1 MLNKRLLSLVSRA
14 RGYILKTVFFQWL
27 GLLCS
32 IGATVAVCLFIHA
45 CLVHDS
51 AYFYPNII
59 KTCILVLLC
68 VCLKT
73 IFTKVQVQTATTLS
87 QKAKAILRK
96 KIFTHLAAMGQN
108 YSQFVPTAEAVQV
121 SVEGIEQ
128 LETYFNAY
136 LPQLFYAI
144 LAPVTL
150 FFCIAFVNLRTAAVL
165 LLCVPVIPISIIAV
179 QKLAKRLLSKYWTA
193 YTNLGENFLENIQG
207 LTTLKIYQAD
217 AEKHREMNENA
228 EAFRKATMRVLIM
241 QLNSISVMDLVAYGG
256 AAAGMIT
263 MALQFRQGSLS
274 FTEGLLIVLLSAE
287 FFIPMR
293 QLGSFF
299 HIAMNGAAAAD
310 KIFKILDTPLPEKGT
325 KPCGA
330 DVSIHAEK
338 LGFSYDRKTPVLKEI
353 SFSTD
358 RNGLFSFVGKSGCG
372 KSTIAALLTG
382 RRKGFL
388 GSLAI
393 GETAVSDISEK
404 SLMETITLI
413 NHNSY
418 LFKGTVREN
427 LLMGNPRA
435 TDAAL
440 YEVLKAVNLYDLF
453 RTQNG
458 LDTPLLEQGANLS
471 GGQRQRLALARAL
484 LHDTPIFILDE
495 ATSNIDAESEEII
508 MRLVQQLSAEKLILL
523 ISHRLANVMPSKRI
537 FVMENGSIRTAGT
550 HEELMQTENLYSTLF
565 RQQKYFEAYSKGGVP
580 Q

>member
-1 MLNKRLLSLVSRA
+1 M
-14 RGYILKTVFFQWL
+14 
-27 GLLCS
+27 
-32 IGATVAVCLFIHA
+32 
-45 CLVHDS
+45 D
-51 AYFYPNII
+51 
-59 KTCILVLLC
+59 
-68 VCLKT
+68 
-73 IFTKVQVQTATTLS
+73 
-87 QKAKAILRK
+87 
-96 KIFTHLAAMGQN
+96 
-108 YSQFVPTAEAVQV
+108 
-121 SVEGIEQ
+121 
-128 LETYFNAY
+128 
-136 LPQLFYAI
+136 
-144 LAPVTL
+144 
-150 FFCIAFVNLRTAAVL
+150 
-165 LLCVPVIPISIIAV
+165 
-179 QKLAKRLLSKYWTA
+179 
-193 YTNLGENFLENIQG
+193 
-207 LTTLKIYQAD
+207 
-217 AEKHREMNENA
+217 ENA
-228 EAFRKATMRVLIM
+228 EVFRKATMRVLIM

-263 MALQFRQGSLS
+263 MALQLRQGNLT
-274 FTEGLLIVLLSAE
+274 FAEGLLIVLLSAE

-325 KPCGA
+325 KPCGTDTA
-330 DVSIHAEK
+330 IHAEK
-338 LGFSYDRKTPVLKEI
+338 LSFSYDGKTPVLKSI

-358 RNGLFSFVGKSGCG
+358 ANGLFSFVGKSGCG
-372 KSTIAALLTG
+372 KSTIAALLMG

-393 GETAVSDISEK
+393 GECDVADISEK
-404 SLMETITLI
+404 SLMETVTFI

-427 LLMGNPRA
+427 LLMGNPKA

-440 YEVLKAVNLYDLF
+440 HDALKAVNLYDLF

-508 MRLVQQLSAEKLILL
+508 MRLVQRLSGEKLVLL
-523 ISHRLANVMPSKRI
+523 ISHRLANVVPSKRI

-565 RQQKYFEAYSKGGVP
+565 RQQKYFESYSKGGVP

>member
-1 MLNKRLLSLVSRA
+1 MLNKRLLSLVPHA
-14 RGYILKTVFFQWL
+14 GGYILKTVFFQWL

-32 IGATVAVCLFIHA
+32 IRATVAVCLFIHA
-45 CLVHDS
+45 CLISGS
-51 AYFYPNII
+51 ACFYPNLI
-59 KTCILVLLC
+59 KTSILVLLC
-68 VCLKT
+68 VCLKG
-73 IFTKVQVQTATTLS
+73 IFAKAQIQTATALS
-87 QKAKAILRK
+87 QKAKALLRN
-96 KIFTHLAAMGQN
+96 KIFTHLAEMGQN

-128 LETYFNAY
+128 LETYFSAY

-165 LLCVPVIPISIIAV
+165 LFCVPVIPLSIIAV

-207 LTTLKIYQAD
+207 LTTLKIYRAD
-217 AEKHREMNENA
+217 AAKHREMDENA
-228 EAFRKATMRVLIM
+228 EVFRKATMRVLIM

-256 AAAGMIT
+256 AAAGMLT
-263 MALQFRQGSLS
+263 MALQFRQGSLA
-274 FTEGLLIVLLSAE
+274 FAEGLLIVLLSAE

-293 QLGSFF
+293 RLGSFF

-310 KIFKILDTPLPEKGT
+310 KIFHILDTPLPEKGT
-325 KPCGA
+325 QPCGENFA
-330 DVSIHAEK
+330 VCAEN
-338 LGFSYDRKTPVLKEI
+338 LSFSYDGKTNVLKEI
-353 SFSTD
+353 SFSTEAV
-358 RNGLFSFVGKSGCG
+358 GLFSFVGKSGCG

-382 RRKGFL
+382 RRKGFS

-393 GETAVSDISEK
+393 GETAASAISEK
-404 SLMETITLI
+404 SLMETVTLI

-427 LLMGNPRA
+427 LLMGSPAA

-440 YEVLKAVNLYDLF
+440 QEVLQAVNLYDLF
-453 RTQNG
+453 QTQDG
-458 LDTPLLEQGANLS
+458 LDTPILEQGANLS

-484 LHDTPIFILDE
+484 LHDTPIYILDE

-508 MRLVQQLSAEKLILL
+508 MRLVQRLSKEKLVLL
-523 ISHRLANVMPSKRI
+523 ISHRLANVVPSKRI
-537 FVMENGSIRTAGT
+537 FVMENGSICTAGT
-550 HEELMQTENLYSTLF
+550 HEALMQTENLYSTLF
-565 RQQKYFEAYSKGGVP
+565 RQQNYFEAYSKGGVP